1 MDRNDFLSA
10 FMAAESEINLIIEEL
25 TKQLQKKMDELFQE
39 SDERWVERIL
49 TFSFNRIPTQEVQSI
64 EEKHVII
71 AKQAK
76 KLMYLHGLHAKIQL
90 EQIGDSKN
98 RICPGRMV
106 NQIKKS
112 PKNSKYLELIF
123 KNNPSPSSGR

>member
-10 FMAAESEINLIIEEL
+10 FMAAESEINLIIEDL

-39 SDERWVERIL
+39 PDERWVERIL
-49 TFSFNRIPTQEVQSI
+49 TFSFNKIPTQEVQSI
-64 EEKHVII
+64 EEKHLIV

-76 KLMYLHGLHAKIQL
+76 KLMYLHGLNAKVQL

-98 RICPGRMV
+98 RKCPGRMIK
-106 NQIKKS
+106 QIKNS

-123 KNNPSPSSGR
+123 KNNPNPSSGK

>member
-10 FMAAESEINLIIEEL
+10 FMAAESEINLIIEDL
-25 TKQLQKKMDELFQE
+25 TKQLHKKMDELFQE

-49 TFSFNRIPTQEVQSI
+49 TFSFNKIPTQEVQSI
-64 EEKHVII
+64 EERHLII

-76 KLMYLHGLHAKIQL
+76 KLMYLHGLNAKVQL

-98 RICPGRMV
+98 RRCPGQMIYK
-106 NQIKKS
+106 IKNS
-112 PKNSKYLELIF
+112 PKNNKYLEFIL
-123 KNNPSPSSGR
+123 KNNSSPSSGK